1 MLDLQRVDLR
11 SLAEALE
18 DHSPETSWWF
28 NPNTGDTEPR
38 VDPSFTDEG
47 GRKSPSARIY
57 S

>member
-28 NPNTGDTEPR
+28 NPKTGDTEPR